1 MKSIL
6 SPLTILLTLI
16 LFYLRSFLMGAP
28 GWTIEPEEC
37 IDATSIISFADNLF
51 YHGHYYR
58 TIMEYERFIYF
69 YPQHPDIPKARFN
82 IACSMKLTGE
92 YTSALEIFTSLA
104 KEYQD
109 INSGIEASFQ
119 KAEVFCLMHDYQSAL
134 KQYAEFLSHYPE
146 HQLAEKAKSAIEKI
160 EKHSPRRPQRTQR

>member
-37 IDATSIISFADNLF
+37 IDAPSIISFADNLF
-51 YHGHYYR
+51 YHG
-58 TIMEYERFIYF
+58 YF

>member
-1 MKSIL
+1 MKSIPFTL
-6 SPLTILLTLI
+6 SILLTLV
-16 LFYLRSFLMGAP
+16 LFYFRSFLMVAP
-28 GWTIEPEEC
+28 GWTIESKEC
-37 IDATSIISFADNLF
+37 INAASIMSFADNLF

-82 IACSMKLTGE
+82 IACSMKLAGD
-92 YTSALEIFTSLA
+92 YVSALEIFASLA
-104 KEYQD
+104 KEYEG

-134 KQYAEFLSHYPE
+134 KQYAEFLSQYPE